1 MEAVPRFDPE
11 KLPGLRWHPSGQTS
25 LSGAPLRLFR
35 RLDALFQAWAAECGA
50 EAHRFPAF
58 IAARDLARLD
68 YFRSFPHLVTFP
80 VTLDPDPSNLSAF
93 AQGEPFRNDGSIRL
107 AAAAPVREALT
118 PAACYHFY
126 ALLQGSSLDA
136 PLYLT
141 TRAACFRRETH
152 YLPLRRQWN
161 FSMREIVCLGT
172 ADEVKDFL
180 QRYREKLEAYFASIG
195 LPIAWETATD
205 PFFNPKANPKYLLQ
219 KLDPVKHEMVYRGP
233 TAATGIAGSGPA
245 AAPGHG
251 AAASASGQSALSEPL
266 AIGSINFHRNYFG
279 EAFGIKRAGEDAYS
293 GCVAF
298 GLERWIYAFLE
309 AFGSEPS
316 RWPLPQA
323 ES

>member
-1 MEAVPRFDPE
+1 MEGHSRFDPE
-11 KLPGLRWHPSGQTS
+11 RLPGLRWHPSGQSS
-25 LSGAPLRLFR
+25 LSGAPLGLFR

-58 IAARDLARLD
+58 IAARELARLD

-80 VTLDPDPSNLSAF
+80 VTLDPDPANLSAF
-93 AQGEPFRNDGSIRL
+93 AQSQPLGQDGGVRL
-107 AAAAPVREALT
+107 AATAPVREALT

-126 ALLQGSSLDA
+126 ALFQGRVLEA

-180 QRYREKLEAYFASIG
+180 QRYREKLEGFFAAIG

-205 PFFNPKANPKYLLQ
+205 PFFNPKGNPKYLLQ
-219 KLDPVKHEMVYRGP
+219 KLEPVKHEMVYRGP
-233 TAATGIAGSGPA
+233 TAATGA
-245 AAPGHG
+245 ATASAATHGATDAPGP
-251 AAASASGQSALSEPL
+251 SAPAEPL

-279 EAFGIKRAGEDAYS
+279 EAFGIKRAGEDAFS

-309 AFGSEPS
+309 TFGSEPS
-316 RWPLPQA
+316 RWPLPGA
-323 ES
+323 EG

>member
-1 MEAVPRFDPE
+1 MKASQVFDPE

-80 VTLDPDPSNLSAF
+80 VTLDPDPANLSAF
-93 AQGEPFRNDGSIRL
+93 AQGQPLGEDGSVRL
-107 AAAAPVREALT
+107 AAAAPVREVLT

-126 ALLQGSSLDA
+126 ALFQGRVLEA

-161 FSMREIVCLGT
+161 FSMRETVCLGT

-180 QRYREKLEAYFASIG
+180 QRYREKLEAFFASIG

-205 PFFNPKANPKYLLQ
+205 PFFNPKGNPKYLLQ

-233 TAATGIAGSGPA
+233 AAADAVS
-245 AAPGHG
+245 AAPGP
-251 AAASASGQSALSEPL
+251 SALAEPL

-279 EAFGIKRAGEDAYS
+279 EAFAIKRAGEDAFS

-309 AFGSEPS
+309 AFGSDPS

-323 ES
+323 EA